1 MMVWLD
7 LSRTGEDRVT
17 FSRFF
22 GHRFMNCRLIF
33 ACFLGFAAAVVPGA
47 LCAEDAAPAK
57 DALPATRPDY
67 TLQAS
72 DLIKVQVFQEPDL
85 DRDVR
90 LSQEYTVTLPL
101 IGTINLKGMTVR
113 EAGELIRDLYNRDY
127 LVNPQVSVI
136 VLEYAART
144 VNVLGAVNK
153 PGAVDFPP
161 EQPMTFLDAI
171 AKAGGFSRLAD
182 RSKVKLTRAL
192 PDGKAEMHL
201 IDADEIIQ
209 GHAKD
214 TLFLQKDDMIYV
226 PERLF

>member
-1 MMVWLD
+1 MNWRSTISCSLWLA
-7 LSRTGEDRVT
+7 
-17 FSRFF
+17 
-22 GHRFMNCRLIF
+22 LI
-33 ACFLGFAAAVVPGA
+33 AGAGA
-47 LCAEDAAPAK
+47 LRADEAAPAK
-57 DALPATRPDY
+57 DHPLTTRPDY

-85 DRDVR
+85 ERDVR

-101 IGTINLKGMTVR
+101 IGTVNLKDKTVR
-113 EAGELIRDLYNRDY
+113 QACELIRDLYNRDY

-161 EQPMTFLDAI
+161 EQPMTLLDAI

-182 RSKVKLTRAL
+182 RSKVKLTRVQ
-192 PDGKAEMHL
+192 PGGRAEMQV

-214 TLFLQKDDMIYV
+214 TWLLQKDDVIYV

>member
-1 MMVWLD
+1 
-7 LSRTGEDRVT
+7 
-17 FSRFF
+17 
-22 GHRFMNCRLIF
+22 MNCRLILC
-33 ACFLGFAAAVVPGA
+33 CFLWLAAVAVPGMLRA
-47 LCAEDAAPAK
+47 GDAVPAK

-72 DLIKVQVFQEPDL
+72 DLIKVQIFQETDL
-85 DRDVR
+85 DREVR
-90 LSQEYTVTLPL
+90 LSQEECTVTLPL

-113 EAGELIRDLYNRDY
+113 QAGEFIQKLYDRDY

-136 VLEYAART
+136 VREYAART

-161 EQPMTFLDAI
+161 EQPMTLLDAI

-182 RSKVKLTRAL
+182 RSKVKLTRSM
-192 PDGKAEMHL
+192 PDGRAEMHI

-209 GHAKD
+209 GRAKD
-214 TLFLQKDDMIYV
+214 TLFLQKDDVIYV

>member
-1 MMVWLD
+1 V
-7 LSRTGEDRVT
+7 V

-33 ACFLGFAAAVVPGA
+33 ACFLGLAAAAGPGV
-47 LCAEDAAPAK
+47 LRAEDAAPAN
-57 DALPATRPDY
+57 DALPVTRPDY

-72 DLIKVQVFQEPDL
+72 DLIKVQIFQETDL
-85 DRDVR
+85 DREVR
-90 LSQEYTVTLPL
+90 LSQECTVTLPL

-127 LVNPQVSVI
+127 LANPQVSVI
-136 VLEYAART
+136 VREYAART

-153 PGAVDFPP
+153 AGAVDFPP
-161 EQPMTFLDAI
+161 EQSMTLLDAI

-192 PDGKAEMHL
+192 PDGRAEMHI

-209 GHAKD
+209 GRAKD
-214 TLFLQKDDMIYV
+214 TLFLQKDDVIYV